1 MVFLASMMVPAV
13 VLLIPQFLMFTGLR
27 WIDTYLPLIVPKLFG
42 TPFAVFLLRQ
52 FFMTI
57 SLELEEAAIIDG
69 CKRFRIW
76 WNMFLPLSKPII
88 ATLSVFSF
96 QFSYNDLLNQVI
108 YLNSAEKY
116 TVQLGLASFKGSYST
131 RYDLLMAAS
140 MFAMVPVLVIYAFS
154 QKYIVKGIVMTG
166 IKG

>member
-1 MVFLASMMVPAV
+1 
-13 VLLIPQFLMFTGLR
+13 
-27 WIDTYLPLIVPKLFG
+27 
-42 TPFAVFLLRQ
+42 
-52 FFMTI
+52 MTI

>member
-1 MVFLASMMVPAV
+1 MDRHISAFDSTKA
-13 VLLIPQFLMFTGLR
+13 
-27 WIDTYLPLIVPKLFG
+27 FG